1 MFELL
6 FFLVNFPYFL
16 YHLSS
21 ILGAGNSTRF
31 KKRFRFL
38 DSMTKVRIKLAS
50 IDISALNPVIQSI
63 KDITTRAGVVMRGP
77 IPIPT
82 RRLKVTT
89 RKSPC
94 GNGTATF
101 DRFEMRVHRRIIDIP
116 AEDRILHPIMKL
128 QIPRSVQIKIE
139 MKD

>member
-1 MFELL
+1 M
-6 FFLVNFPYFL
+6 
-16 YHLSS
+16 S
-21 ILGAGNSTRF
+21 
-31 KKRFRFL
+31 
-38 DSMTKVRIKLAS
+38 KVRIKLSS
-50 IDISALNPVIQSI
+50 IDIGALNTVIHSV
-63 KDITTRAGVVMRGP
+63 KEITDKSGVLMRGP
-77 IPIPT
+77 IPLPT
-82 RRLKVTT
+82 RRLKITT

-128 QIPRSVQIKIE
+128 QIPRSVQIRIE

>member
-1 MFELL
+1 M
-6 FFLVNFPYFL
+6 
-16 YHLSS
+16 
-21 ILGAGNSTRF
+21 A
-31 KKRFRFL
+31 
-38 DSMTKVRIKLAS
+38 KVRIKLAS
-50 IDISALNPVIQSI
+50 IDIEALNPVVQSI
-63 KDITTRAGVVMRGP
+63 KDITDKAGVIMRGP

-94 GNGTATF
+94 GNGKATF
-101 DRFEMRVHRRIIDIP
+101 DRYEMRVHRRIIDIP

-139 MKD
+139 MKE

>member
-1 MFELL
+1 M
-6 FFLVNFPYFL
+6 
-16 YHLSS
+16 
-21 ILGAGNSTRF
+21 G
-31 KKRFRFL
+31 
-38 DSMTKVRIKLAS
+38 KVRIKLAS
-50 IDISALNPVIQSI
+50 IDIQSLNSVIEMI
-63 KDITTRAGVVMRGP
+63 KEIVSRGGVLIRGP
-77 IPIPT
+77 IPLPT

-101 DRFEMRVHRRIIDIP
+101 DRFEMRVHRRIIDLP

-139 MKD
+139 MKE

>member
-1 MFELL
+1 
-6 FFLVNFPYFL
+6 
-16 YHLSS
+16 
-21 ILGAGNSTRF
+21 
-31 KKRFRFL
+31 
-38 DSMTKVRIKLAS
+38 MTKVRIKLNS
-50 IDISALNPVIQSI
+50 IETGSLNSVMEMI
-63 KDITTRAGVVMRGP
+63 KGIADRAGVVMRGP
-77 IPIPT
+77 IPLPT
-82 RRLKVTT
+82 KRLKVTT

-101 DRFEMRVHRRIIDIP
+101 DRYEMRVHRRVIEIP

>member
-1 MFELL
+1 M
-6 FFLVNFPYFL
+6 
-16 YHLSS
+16 
-21 ILGAGNSTRF
+21 G
-31 KKRFRFL
+31 
-38 DSMTKVRIKLAS
+38 KVRIKLSS
-50 IDISALNPVIQSI
+50 INIEALNGVIAQI
-63 KDITTRAGVVMRGP
+63 KEITDRTGVLLRGP
-77 IPIPT
+77 IPLPT

-101 DRFEMRVHRRIIDIP
+101 DRFEMRVHRRILDIP

-128 QIPRSVQIKIE
+128 QIPRPVQIKIE

>member
-1 MFELL
+1 MM
-6 FFLVNFPYFL
+6 
-16 YHLSS
+16 S
-21 ILGAGNSTRF
+21 
-31 KKRFRFL
+31 
-38 DSMTKVRIKLAS
+38 KVRIKLSS
-50 IDISALNPVIQSI
+50 IDIANLNQVMGSI
-63 KDITTRAGVVMRGP
+63 KDITGKAGVMMRGP
-77 IPIPT
+77 IPLPT

-139 MKD
+139 MKE

>member
-1 MFELL
+1 M
-6 FFLVNFPYFL
+6 
-16 YHLSS
+16 
-21 ILGAGNSTRF
+21 A
-31 KKRFRFL
+31 
-38 DSMTKVRIKLAS
+38 KVRIKLSS
-50 IDISALNPVIQSI
+50 IDIGPLNVVIASI
-63 KDITTRAGVVMRGP
+63 KDITERSGVIMRGP
-77 IPIPT
+77 IPLPT
-82 RRLKVTT
+82 RHMKVTT